1 MHISSSCFIPPM
13 NYVPDLVFIFGYG
26 SLAFLIAMLTTP
38 PAIRMLRRFGF
49 VKQIREVAVDG
60 KDASV
65 FIEHHKHKAGTPNG
79 GGIIIWGTVA
89 LVLLLSRVLAY
100 AGIGYFLPFDG
111 EYHSILNRSEV
122 WLPFFTLIFIGFLGA
137 FDDYLNAN
145 GVGKQKGISAW
156 KKMLWLI
163 IFAFA
168 GALWFHYKLEWNSIH
183 IPRVGDFNI
192 GFWYV
197 PLFVFVIISTA
208 NAVNVTDGLD
218 GLAGGLLAIAFTAF
232 SVIAY
237 IRNNPSLGSEHM
249 IFLATF
255 CAVIV
260 GALAGFLWYNV
271 SPAKLFMGDTGSL
284 ALGATLGVIAMMTN
298 TFIVL
303 IIIGLI
309 FYWEVFTSFTQILSK
324 KFLKRKIYKA
334 APFHHALQACGW
346 PESNIVMRLWIIGM
360 MLAVV
365 GVIIA
370 IIGSGIR

>member
-1 MHISSSCFIPPM
+1 M
-13 NYVPDLVFIFGYG
+13 NYVPDLVFIFGYAT
-26 SLAFLIAMLTTP
+26 LAFLLAITCTPVAIGMLKR
-38 PAIRMLRRFGF
+38 IGF

-60 KDASV
+60 KEASV

-89 LVLLLSRVLAY
+89 VVLLLSRLLAY
-100 AGIGYFLPFDG
+100 MGIGYYLPFDG
-111 EYHSILNRSEV
+111 VYHSILNRSEV
-122 WLPFFTLIFIGFLGA
+122 WLPFFTLVVMGLLGA

-145 GVGKQKGISAW
+145 GVGKQKGITAW
-156 KKMLWLI
+156 KKMVGLI
-163 IFAFA
+163 LFALA

-183 IPRVGDFNI
+183 IPRVGDFTI

-232 SVIAY
+232 SIIAY
-237 IRNNPSLGSEHM
+237 THANPSLNTTHM
-249 IFLATF
+249 IFLSTF

-271 SPAKLFMGDTGSL
+271 APAKLFMGDTGSL

-298 TFIVL
+298 TFFVL
-303 IIIGLI
+303 LIIGLI
-309 FYWEVFTSFTQILSK
+309 FYWEVFTSLVQILSK
-324 KFLKRKIYKA
+324 KFLKRKIFKA
-334 APFHHALQACGW
+334 APFHHCLQAMGW
-346 PESNIVMRLWIIGM
+346 QESNIVMRSWLIGM

-370 IIGSGIR
+370 LIGSGVS

>member
-1 MHISSSCFIPPM
+1 M

-26 SLAFLIAMLTTP
+26 SLAFLIAILTTP
-38 PAIRMLRRFGF
+38 PAIRLLRRFGF

-60 KDASV
+60 QDASI

-89 LVLLLSRVLAY
+89 AVLLISRVLAY
-100 AGIGYFLPFDG
+100 AGIGYYLPFD
-111 EYHSILNRSEV
+111 EVYHSILNRSEV
-122 WLPFFTLIFIGFLGA
+122 WLPFFTLIFVGLLGA

-145 GVGKQKGISAW
+145 GVGKQKGITAW
-156 KKMLWLI
+156 KKLLWLTV
-163 IFAFA
+163 FALA

-183 IPRVGDFNI
+183 IPRIGDFNI
-192 GFWYV
+192 GIWYI

-237 IRNNPSLGSEHM
+237 IRNNPSLGSDHM

-365 GVIIA
+365 GVVIA